1 MMNKIYKTFLFT
13 LVIISMFHLP
23 LQSSILNSVKGTVTD
38 KDTGEPIPKVK
49 ITITFEALNY
59 ELVTDK
65 KGYFYKSGLKNG
77 TYRVKYEKDGYIPS
91 ISSFH
96 LSISEKRDISIQLK
110 VLKVVKTVKKSLMRK
125 GVELLNAG
133 KYTDAIEPITKA
145 IEETPENPVLYYYR
159 GFCYDKSGDQDKAL
173 EDHKKALELDP
184 EFLLSLSEAGKIF
197 AKKGDLNSAVTYY
210 KKAYDL
216 GTKDVLSLYNYG
228 VCLINL
234 GNNSKALKVFEK
246 LISLEPNYADA
257 FYQLGIIY
265 LGLNDNAKAKEY
277 FQKFI
282 EMDPE
287 NTNASV
293 AKEILKTLN

>member
-1 MMNKIYKTFLFT
+1 
-13 LVIISMFHLP
+13 MFYLP
-23 LQSSILNSVKGTVTD
+23 LQSSILNSVRGTITD
-38 KDTGEPIPKVK
+38 KDTGEPIPGVK
-49 ITITFEALNY
+49 IIIEIEAIKY

-65 KGYFYKSGLKNG
+65 KGYIYKSGLKNG
-77 TYRVKYEKDGYIPS
+77 TYRVKYEKDGYIPAM
-91 ISSFH
+91 SSFH
-96 LSISEKRDISIQLK
+96 LGISETKDISAQLQ
-110 VLKVVKTVKKSLMRK
+110 VLKAVKPVKKSLMRK

-133 KYTDAIEPITKA
+133 KYTDAVETLTKA

-159 GFCYDKSGDQDKAL
+159 GFCYDKSGDPDKAL
-173 EDHKKALELDP
+173 VDHKKALELNP

-197 AKKGDLNSAVTYY
+197 AKKSDLNSAVTYY

-216 GTKDVLSLYNYG
+216 GIKDVLALYNYG

-234 GNNSKALKVFEK
+234 GNNAEALKVFEK
-246 LISLEPNYADA
+246 LISLNPNYADA

-265 LGLNDNAKAKEY
+265 LGQNDNAKAKEY

-287 NTNASV
+287 NTNTSV